1 METGHPVFPSNMK
14 TPPIFSMGGFAK
26 KPHIRAEFAIFLF
39 TEEGMLN
46 ATETAECNLSEF
58 Y

>member
-46 ATETAECNLSEF
+46 ATETIVCILSEF
-58 Y
+58 